1 MDLLESIE
9 VFLDC
14 AETKSFTQAAVRR
27 NISIPNLSKGI
38 QKLEAYLG
46 VQLFL
51 RSTRKITLSEAGQLY
66 LEKAQKIVGLMQEGS
81 HLHEEIETEPHGV
94 IRIAA
99 APLLVKMFLMPK
111 LARFQQKYPKVR
123 FEILN
128 HFWHGMLQEGKSDL
142 VLTGAK
148 IREPGWMGLY
158 LGNLTRTLLAS
169 PRLIER
175 VGIPTSIR
183 DFEHLPCLVNHI
195 AYPDGIWHFGR
206 EKVRVNAVLSADDF
220 YPLIEAAMAGMG
232 IMNAILNQEV
242 LNEYLVQG
250 VLQILHLGESSR
262 KPHSIYA
269 YHLKLPKHHSV
280 KVFVDFLSV
289 RN

>member
-1 MDLLESIE
+1 MDLLQSIE

-14 AETKSFTQAAVRR
+14 ADTKSFTKAAARR

-38 QKLEAYLG
+38 QKLEAHLG
-46 VQLFL
+46 IPLFL
-51 RSTRKITLSEAGQLY
+51 RSTRKIAITEAGILY
-66 LEKAQKIVGLMQEGS
+66 LEKARKIVDLMREGA
-81 HLHEEIETEPHGV
+81 HLHEEVETEPHGL

-111 LARFQQKYPKVR
+111 LSAFQQKYPKVR

-148 IREPGWMGLY
+148 IREPGWMGLH
-158 LGNLTRTLLAS
+158 LGDLTRTLLAS
-169 PRLIER
+169 PSLIKR
-175 VGIPTSIR
+175 VGMPTSVS
-183 DFEHLPCLVNHI
+183 DFEHLPCLVNRI
-195 AYPDGIWHFGR
+195 AYPDGIWHFGH

-220 YPLIEAAMAGMG
+220 YPLIEATMAGMG
-232 IMNAILNQEV
+232 IMNAILNQAV
-242 LNEYLVQG
+242 LSEYLETG
-250 VLQILHLGESSR
+250 ALQVIHLGESSR
-262 KPHSIYA
+262 KPHSIYV

-280 KVFVDFLSV
+280 KAFVDFLST
-289 RN
+289 